1 MPSLQLN
8 DKTLETIKWDEQGLV
23 PAIVQDAETG
33 HVLMMAYM
41 NADALQQTLD
51 TGETVFYSRSR
62 AALWH
67 KGETS
72 GNTQAVKAIFI
83 DCDADTLLVLVNPTG
98 PACHTNARSCF
109 YRSLDEFQDNPVRE

>member
-1 MPSLQLN
+1 MQLN
-8 DKTLETIKWDEQGLV
+8 EQTIETIKWDERGLI
-23 PAIVQDAETG
+23 PAIVQDADTG

-41 NADALQQTLD
+41 NTEALRQTLD
-51 TGETVFYSRSR
+51 TGETVFYSRSK

-72 GNTQAVKAIFI
+72 GNIQQVRSIYI
-83 DCDADTLLVLVNPTG
+83 DCDADTLLILVDPAG

-109 YRSLDEFQDNPVRE
+109 YRSLSEFQDNPVRE